1 LAPMRPLSSR
11 LHGRA
16 PPQVERYLRP
26 QSPKIALRLVAGAR
40 GRIDTWGIA
49 WEGATSPTASW
60 AGTSVSGHVAS
71 VSTTARL
78 KRQRLM
84 LAALTVSIIAVVLA
98 PQALAD
104 DLGETATL
112 TTSEEPAAAEEPPP
126 PIDEQPPPV
135 DEEPP
140 PADQPPPVDEQPP
153 PADQPPPVDEQPP
166 PVEEVPRGA
175 GGGPPFTFEP
185 PKGSGLETH
194 APVQVFPATFSV
206 SLASQG
212 RAPSTL
218 VPDELA
224 RRVFHA
230 ATRTGEQGNG
240 EPKASKRVRRIAP
253 PSIDHPQSVGVG
265 SGGAAGATGG
275 GSSVL
280 VVLLLA
286 LLMFAGGR
294 RGTVVVLSIPSPHGA
309 RLILRVERPG

>member
-1 LAPMRPLSSR
+1 MRPLSSR
-11 LHGRA
+11 
-16 PPQVERYLRP
+16 P
-26 QSPKIALRLVAGAR
+26 
-40 GRIDTWGIA
+40 
-49 WEGATSPTASW
+49 
-60 AGTSVSGHVAS
+60 HVAS

>member
-1 LAPMRPLSSR
+1 VDE
-11 LHGRA
+11 
-16 PPQVERYLRP
+16 Q
-26 QSPKIALRLVAGAR
+26 
-40 GRIDTWGIA
+40 
-49 WEGATSPTASW
+49 
-60 AGTSVSGHVAS
+60 
-71 VSTTARL
+71 
-78 KRQRLM
+78 
-84 LAALTVSIIAVVLA
+84 
-98 PQALAD
+98 
-104 DLGETATL
+104 
-112 TTSEEPAAAEEPPP
+112 PPP
-126 PIDEQPPPV
+126 ADQPPPV
-135 DEEPP
+135 DEQPP

-166 PVEEVPRGA
+166 PVEEVPTGA
-175 GGGPPFTFEP
+175 GGGPPITFEP
-185 PKGSGLETH
+185 PKGSGLKTH
-194 APVQVFPATFSV
+194 APVQVFPATFSA

-218 VPDELA
+218 VLDELA

-230 ATRTGEQGNG
+230 ATRTGERGNG

-275 GSSVL
+275 GSSGL

-294 RGTVVVLSIPSPHGA
+294 RGSLVVLSIPSPHGA

>member
-1 LAPMRPLSSR
+1 
-11 LHGRA
+11 
-16 PPQVERYLRP
+16 
-26 QSPKIALRLVAGAR
+26 
-40 GRIDTWGIA
+40 
-49 WEGATSPTASW
+49 
-60 AGTSVSGHVAS
+60 VSGHVAS
-71 VSTTARL
+71 VSTTARR

-84 LAALTVSIIAVVLA
+84 LAALTVSIVAVVWA

-104 DLGETATL
+104 DFGETATL

-126 PIDEQPPPV
+126 PMDEQPPPV

-140 PADQPPPVDEQPP
+140 PADQPPPVDE
-153 PADQPPPVDEQPP
+153 EPP

-194 APVQVFPATFSV
+194 APVQVFPATFSA

-224 RRVFHA
+224 RQVFHA

-275 GSSVL
+275 GSSGL

-294 RGTVVVLSIPSPHGA
+294 RGSLVVLSIPSPHGA